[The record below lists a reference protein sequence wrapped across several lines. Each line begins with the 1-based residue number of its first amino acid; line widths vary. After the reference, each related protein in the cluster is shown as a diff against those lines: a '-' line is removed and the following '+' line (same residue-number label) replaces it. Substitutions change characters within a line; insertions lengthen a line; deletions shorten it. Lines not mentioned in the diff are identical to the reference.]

1 MLDAEVAVAVAA
13 WLASASTTIDDGVVV
28 RSYSEAGFRC
38 ILAREKQALGRYL
51 KEGDSLVGVNGL
63 HVEDD
68 TAVTHC
74 SPLTLLLATHSLRS
88 GSTAVMADTAL
99 LLHYH
104 TQRNIL
110 ASNYRSRSLH
120 EQTRTSGLPA

>member
-1 MLDAEVAVAVAA
+1 MGPPTALEEGVQLPPGTPKVLDAEVAVAVAA

-28 RSYSEAGFRC
+28 GSYSEAGFRC

-68 TAVTHC
+68 TAVH
-74 SPLTLLLATHSLRS
+74 TLLPTHPPL
-88 GSTAVMADTAL
+88 GNAQFTL
-99 LLHYH
+99 
-104 TQRNIL
+104 
-110 ASNYRSRSLH
+110 
-120 EQTRTSGLPA
+120 